1 MPVEQTSGQVFRGL
15 EYPLIAGT
23 YGDGWLLC
31 DCGIPVMDATGV
43 ADGCYGCIKGGYH
56 RGRIVHDLV
65 VSDWLRER
73 DRYPNSHDLRAV
85 PALDRRR
92 ALCAGWCECG
102 VAGGRVHRAA
112 VRLRA
117 A

>member
-1 MPVEQTSGQVFRGL
+1 MVMGGYCANAAFRWWMLQASRTG
-15 EYPLIAGT
+15 
-23 YGDGWLLC
+23 
-31 DCGIPVMDATGV
+31 ATAV
-43 ADGCYGCIKGGYH
+43 ATGGYH

-65 VSDWLRER
+65 VSDWLREG

-92 ALCAGWCECG
+92 ALCAGRCWRG

-117 A
+117 AARVRPCLRRAEVWRADA